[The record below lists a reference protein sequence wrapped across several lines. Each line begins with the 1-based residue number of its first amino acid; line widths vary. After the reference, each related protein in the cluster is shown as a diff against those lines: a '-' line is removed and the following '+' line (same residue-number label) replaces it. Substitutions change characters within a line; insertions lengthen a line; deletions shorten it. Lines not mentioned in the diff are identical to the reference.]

1 MGNVQ
6 LLTGN
11 TLKLAVQRGFDAP
24 FLDFFATVD
33 DAGSVCGAALLAGQ
47 RIVVDEWSELHA
59 RRLSS
64 GDVNSVH
71 HRVILGY
78 RLAHS
83 NKIPLILR
91 IG

>member
-1 MGNVQ
+1 MQ

-64 GDVNSVH
+64 GDVNLSPPPRDP
-71 HRVILGY
+71 RVQ
-78 RLAHS
+78 ACS
-83 NKIPLILR
+83 
-91 IG
+91 